1 MTIGTIRPEMV
12 RDHPAR
18 ERVSEKAARV
28 EGTKNGA
35 ARLHQKL
42 AAWLEDEFDYER
54 PRRGEVREA
63 LILDVGE
70 NDVIVDVGAKRDGVV
85 PRSDLNLLDDAYREG
100 LQAGDRV
107 PVVVLRT
114 WGQEDGLVVSI
125 HKGLQQQDWL
135 RAKDLQESGEV
146 LEAEVVDLNRG
157 GVLVAFG
164 RLQGFVPNSHLTA
177 IRRGARGNGLREAK
191 SELVG
196 QTLHLVVIEV
206 NQRRRRLVLSER
218 EASRQRREQVL
229 EELTEGEVRTGT
241 VTNVVDFG
249 VFVDLGGV
257 DGLIHVS
264 ELDWKHIAHPR
275 DALSVG
281 DEVDVYVLGVDRER
295 ERISLSRKRLLPD
308 PWYEVT
314 GDLHVGQVVE
324 GTVTNVVDFGAFVEL
339 GEGIEGLIHISAMP
353 AGEGT
358 RAELTPGSP
367 VLVRVLEIDEDR
379 RRIAL
384 SLRGIESAMSQAFQD
399 GWVEVARTQVH
410 VQEA

>member
-1 MTIGTIRPEMV
+1 MV
-12 RDHPAR
+12 RDRPR
-18 ERVSEKAARV
+18 EQVPEKAGRG
-28 EGTKNGA
+28 EGAKDRA
-35 ARLHQKL
+35 ARLHQEL

-70 NDVIVDVGAKRDGVV
+70 KDAIVDVGVKRDGVV
-85 PRSDLNLLDDAYREG
+85 PRSDLDLLDDAYREG

-107 PVVVLRT
+107 PVVVLKT
-114 WGQEDGLVVSI
+114 WGQDGLVVSI
-125 HKGLQQQDWL
+125 HRGLQQQDWL

-157 GVLVAFG
+157 GVLAAFG

-241 VTNVVDFG
+241 VTNMVDFG
-249 VFVDLGGV
+249 AFVDLGGV

-264 ELDWKHIAHPR
+264 ELDWKHVAHPR
-275 DALSVG
+275 QVLRVG
-281 DEVDVYVLGVDRER
+281 EEVEVYVLGVDRER

-314 GDLHVGQVVE
+314 GDLLVGQVVE

-339 GEGIEGLIHISAMP
+339 GEGIEGLVHLSAMP

-367 VLVRVLEIDEDR
+367 ILVRVLEIDEDR

-399 GWVEVARTQVH
+399 GWAEVERAQVH

>member
-1 MTIGTIRPEMV
+1 MIIGTIGSEMV
-12 RDHPAR
+12 RDRPR
-18 ERVSEKAARV
+18 EQVPEKAGRG
-28 EGTKNGA
+28 EGAKDRA
-35 ARLHQKL
+35 ARLHQEL

-70 NDVIVDVGAKRDGVV
+70 KDAIVDVGVKRDGVV
-85 PRSDLNLLDDAYREG
+85 PRSDLDLLDDAYREG

-107 PVVVLRT
+107 PVVVLKT
-114 WGQEDGLVVSI
+114 WGQDGLVVSI
-125 HKGLQQQDWL
+125 HRGLQQQDWL

-157 GVLVAFG
+157 GVLAAFG

-241 VTNVVDFG
+241 VTNMVDFG
-249 VFVDLGGV
+249 AFVDLGGV

-264 ELDWKHIAHPR
+264 ELDWKHVAHPR
-275 DALSVG
+275 QVLRVG
-281 DEVDVYVLGVDRER
+281 EEVEVYVLGVDRER

-314 GDLHVGQVVE
+314 GDLLVGQVVE

-339 GEGIEGLIHISAMP
+339 GEGIEGLVHLSAMP

-367 VLVRVLEIDEDR
+367 ILVRVLEIDEDR

-399 GWVEVARTQVH
+399 GWAEVERAQVH